1 MSGYVTLAGGDF
13 RSTTINYRQTTEPLE
28 GSVSG
33 RSSASIGKER
43 IAIGLVREGLAMEY
57 GIILGVL
64 QSTLTL
70 VYLLLQL
77 LVCYPGNTTK
87 GWVGPVVLLATAPLY
102 HLLWNLR
109 YRGVQLRKL
118 KAYSMHRATGIVI
131 REWSWK
137 SLEIIFQLSC
147 MVIVIAYAVL
157 QLIGLPFAGVVLSL
171 LSLITFARFVYDLQ
185 GIHEVSLGRVFH
197 SVVAEAWTPLL
208 ACLSIIF
215 LTTASGML
223 SSHYIAAQSGIISG
237 LVVTLE
243 VFVDGVVCVTAACSV
258 ARAHGKVSDEAER
271 SRLCINNLAV
281 KSNSFLKDIQ
291 LSLKHAMKLNETTG
305 LTFWQ
310 LLRLIDGCSANYHS
324 SHGTPDVEAPPSM
337 LPKSGEVITHGDDDR
352 ILGWEIV
359 MDMAGEARGLSL
371 WRYLTEDWA
380 EERLETVAP
389 SAAAPKLPILV
400 SGQNARMTSDRG
412 SSSVSPPTMAPH
424 VRRRSPEQRI
434 RSRGAGDG
442 KKHRMMPVVP
452 PTYEESYKKGYS
464 EQIRY
469 QRENSAATAESTP
482 IVEAKGDKKSF
493 LNRLRDANTHASPTR
508 PAAANSPAAAVH
520 RPRGSSNGGGGMA
533 TSSSSA
539 PAGEG
544 SSEGG
549 DGSSKEGIRRC
560 VKDLLSRYL
569 DRLIAHLVRH
579 GTDLHF
585 SEQVRLS
592 ILTALNMALDEGLLD
607 PLFVMKAARD
617 VGLPCEHIPAG
628 RGIGLLDDRDA
639 VLPTGP
645 LIRVVRF
652 LDPIDAANFARTSRL
667 HAEAVR
673 HPLTTGGL
681 VARSDLPRPALRAVQ
696 HLLRHSPLRFGPDS
710 LLDGWAQGHL
720 ETLDVDFTAVIR
732 SGHCDSRAKRV
743 LARLGSIA
751 ESLDD
756 SIRVVRFAK
765 CADVGEDP
773 VPIIRTLGN
782 SRAMAAVK
790 SLVLDGLILEPSPQR
805 SVRLPARME
814 NLRRLELTQIT
825 VVRGCTLLPDDGS
838 VVLPRLSRLVMG
850 VRPESAALEVAGALL
865 RRDGECNLVELRVFH
880 LTTQAAV
887 DALAETLPM
896 VLPQLKYLEVGP
908 WTDRLMQRVGHYT
921 ELEELSGMGSPSM
934 ATPVHVERVLAGLSK
949 LRRLRLNAVDEDTLT
964 AVTRGVTS
972 SGASVEDIS
981 VQYSGRDSIEA
992 TLAMVRLRV
1001 ACHHVRRVQCPRA
1014 NFMRTSPSTETRDRG
1029 GPLGISV
1036 TVPGERLLGEE
1047 FHPRLVCNCAR
1058 CLLHG
1063 GPESED
1069 HFSRN
1074 VAAVWSLLTPAERT
1088 RYNGIAAGCPR

>member
-1 MSGYVTLAGGDF
+1 
-13 RSTTINYRQTTEPLE
+13 

-33 RSSASIGKER
+33 RSSVSIDKER

-87 GWVGPVVLLATAPLY
+87 GWVGPVVLLTTAPLY

-118 KAYSMHRATGIVI
+118 KAHSMHRATGIVI

-171 LSLITFARFVYDLQ
+171 LSLITFARFIYDLQ

-208 ACLSIIF
+208 ACFSIIL
-215 LTTASGML
+215 LTTGCGML

-324 SHGTPDVEAPPSM
+324 GHATPDVEAPPSM
-337 LPKSGEVITHGDDDR
+337 LPRSDGEVIAHGDDDR

-380 EERLETVAP
+380 EERLETVALP
-389 SAAAPKLPILV
+389 ATAPKLPILV
-400 SGQNARMTSDRG
+400 SGQNARMASGNQG
-412 SSSVSPPTMAPH
+412 SRIVVSVTTNN
-424 VRRRSPEQRI
+424 
-434 RSRGAGDG
+434 GASWDG
-442 KKHRMMPVVP
+442 KRHRIMPVVP

-482 IVEAKGDKKSF
+482 IVEAKEKAKNNTKRHQNGHKKSF
-493 LNRLRDANTHASPTR
+493 LNRLRDANTHVSPAR

-549 DGSSKEGIRRC
+549 DGSSKEGIRKSA
-560 VKDLLSRYL
+560 KDLLSRYL

-592 ILTALNMALDEGLLD
+592 ILTALNVALDEGLLD
-607 PLFVMKAARD
+607 PLFVMKTARD
-617 VGLPCEHIPAG
+617 VGLPSEHIPAG
-628 RGIGLLDDRDA
+628 RGIGPLDDRDA
-639 VLPTGP
+639 VLPMGP

-667 HAEAVR
+667 HAETVR
-673 HPLTTGGL
+673 HPFTTGGL
-681 VARSDLPRPALRAVQ
+681 VARSDLSRPALRAVQ
-696 HLLRHSPLRFGPDS
+696 HLLRHSPPRFGPDS
-710 LLDGWAQGHL
+710 LLDRWTQGHL

-756 SIRVVRFAK
+756 SIRIVRFAK

-790 SLVLDGLILEPSPQR
+790 SMTLEGLILEPSPQR

-814 NLRRLELTQIT
+814 NLRRLELTQ
-825 VVRGCTLLPDDGS
+825 
-838 VVLPRLSRLVMG
+838 
-850 VRPESAALEVAGALL
+850 
-865 RRDGECNLVELRVFH
+865 
-880 LTTQAAV
+880 
-887 DALAETLPM
+887 
-896 VLPQLKYLEVGP
+896 
-908 WTDRLMQRVGHYT
+908 
-921 ELEELSGMGSPSM
+921 
-934 ATPVHVERVLAGLSK
+934 
-949 LRRLRLNAVDEDTLT
+949 
-964 AVTRGVTS
+964 
-972 SGASVEDIS
+972 
-981 VQYSGRDSIEA
+981 
-992 TLAMVRLRV
+992 
-1001 ACHHVRRVQCPRA
+1001 
-1014 NFMRTSPSTETRDRG
+1014 
-1029 GPLGISV
+1029 
-1036 TVPGERLLGEE
+1036 
-1047 FHPRLVCNCAR
+1047 
-1058 CLLHG
+1058 
-1063 GPESED
+1063 
-1069 HFSRN
+1069 
-1074 VAAVWSLLTPAERT
+1074 
-1088 RYNGIAAGCPR
+1088 